1 MDPGDG
7 GSLGWGNGPT
17 AAQKVYLEV
26 GVDAATQMEGQV
38 QVQQGGGWARPYRR
52 ALFLQCLVPSPIGAE
67 ARGAADSGILMGDLA
82 IQDDLGGGVIA
93 DVFVSQ

>member
-1 MDPGDG
+1 MDQGDS

-38 QVQQGGGWARPYRR
+38 QVQQGGRWARPYRR
-52 ALFLQCLVPSPIGAE
+52 TPFLQCLVPSHIGAE
-67 ARGAADSGILMGDLA
+67 AGGAANGGILMGDLA
-82 IQDDLGGGVIA
+82 IQDDLSGGVIA